1 MSHDNLRQEKPTNTE
16 NIQQMLNTKAGQSK
30 TRKHGLTE
38 GGEEVFHKGAKQI
51 TLQRIVLDSEI
62 SRMIEN
68 SRIHEGCMSASCPHQ
83 CYRSQYKGT
92 QVGTVKVL
100 TTKNIIA
107 LRECSAS
114 AITYPIGDEEE

>member
-1 MSHDNLRQEKPTNTE
+1 MSHDNLRQEKPINTE

-30 TRKHGLTE
+30 TRKHGLSE

-51 TLQRIVLDSEI
+51 TLLRFIIDSEI
-62 SRMIEN
+62 AWALANPPIPM
-68 SRIHEGCMSASCPHQ
+68 GCMSAYCPHK

-100 TTKNIIA
+100 TSEDIIA
-107 LRECSAS
+107 LRY
-114 AITYPIGDEEE
+114 TPIGDEKNE

>member
-1 MSHDNLRQEKPTNTE
+1 MERATMSHDNLRKEKPTNTE

-68 SRIHEGCMSASCPHQ
+68 SRIHEGCMTASCPYQ
-83 CYRSQYKGT
+83 CYKHEHKG
-92 QVGTVKVL
+92 QALGRVKEL
-100 TTKNIIA
+100 TTEDIIA
-107 LRECSAS
+107 LRY
-114 AITYPIGDEEE
+114 TPIGDEENE